1 MAAAFLSRF
10 FMKLFSA
17 APKRLKEP
25 KKRDQR
31 RHADGVKHNSF
42 PRRSN
47 PRSERE
53 KANAGDESNKRSLDS
68 AARRR
73 FGHDVLS
80 ILQIS
85 EMAIGGLP
93 MSLSSFR

>member
-53 KANAGDESNKRSLDS
+53 KANAGDESNKRSLLGWTAPDGIVC
-68 AARRR
+68 ARMR
-73 FGHDVLS
+73 LS
-80 ILQIS
+80 NLKRGS
-85 EMAIGGLP
+85 RP
-93 MSLSSFR
+93 